1 MSDIDKIRKF
11 FKEAD
16 YSLEFSWTD
25 KNKWASMDYED
36 MIIKINLPLFVAS
49 CFVHEFLHDQNPDAS
64 EETIKEKEDRVMNRL
79 TVKEIKEIF
88 AKFMK
93 NAEWKV

>member
-11 FKEAD
+11 FKESD
-16 YSLEFSWTD
+16 YSLEFSWI
-25 KNKWASMDYED
+25 NKKTWAHIDYEKK
-36 MIIKINLPLFVAS
+36 KIRVNLPLFVAS
-49 CFVHEFLHDQNPDAS
+49 CFVHEYLHDQDSDAS
-64 EETIKEKEDRVMNRL
+64 EKIIEEREDRVMNRM

-88 AKFMK
+88 AKFTK